1 MPKEYSADTAAAAFY
16 PGHHFQRMKG
26 LGDVIV
32 GSHGE
37 ARNFISILGLCRQHD
52 NGTVGGLPDFSA
64 DFLKIFLWCWRSMP
78 VDPFGSLMGIPFS
91 YRFLEQLAD
100 YEITGADKLFP
111 GCMISAG

>member
-1 MPKEYSADTAAAAFY
+1 
-16 PGHHFQRMKG
+16 
-26 LGDVIV
+26 
-32 GSHGE
+32 
-37 ARNFISILGLCRQHD
+37 
-52 NGTVGGLPDFSA
+52 
-64 DFLKIFLWCWRSMP
+64 MP